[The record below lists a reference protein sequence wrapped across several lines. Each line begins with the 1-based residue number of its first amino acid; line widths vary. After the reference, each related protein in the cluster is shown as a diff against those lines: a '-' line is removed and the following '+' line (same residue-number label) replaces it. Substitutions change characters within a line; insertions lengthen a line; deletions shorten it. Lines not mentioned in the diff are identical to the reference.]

1 MDMNLRFQSLEALI
15 TTLDKLNR
23 GYLLAISIRILK
35 PKTGCNPSRNENIV
49 SRDFIARSLPVRFPS
64 GFV

>member
-1 MDMNLRFQSLEALI
+1 MNLGFQSLVALI
-15 TTLDKLNR
+15 TTLDILNR

-35 PKTGCNPSRNENIV
+35 PKTGCNPSSNENIAP
-49 SRDFIARSLPVRFPS
+49 SDFIARSLPVRFPS